1 MSRGSTRPAPG
12 VRRPNATKPTS
23 GRPAAAKTDQ
33 AERVA
38 PRARQSGND
47 DQVSPWDLDDP
58 WENLHP
64 ARIWPD

>member
-1 MSRGSTRPAPG
+1 MSRGSTKPAPG
-12 VRRPNATKPTS
+12 ARPSNATRPTS
-23 GRPAAAKTDQ
+23 ARPAASKPDQ

-38 PRARQSGND
+38 PRARHAGND
-47 DQVSPWDLDDP
+47 DQVLPLDLNDP